1 LNRGVV
7 TSCDISKDEQLLFIP
22 QSSLL
27 TKQNSLKN
35 PIAAAVHEHE
45 EKQGKTFDDGK
56 GLKDHV
62 YIVIA
67 ILEEGLKGQD
77 S

>member
-1 LNRGVV
+1 
-7 TSCDISKDEQLLFIP
+7 
-22 QSSLL
+22 
-27 TKQNSLKN
+27 LKN